1 MLSLFIANVFLEMKK
16 SHSNLSK
23 TNIEKSEEHSRN
35 KKYSEG
41 TKKVVIGNN
50 GGRKQWLSKTMCE
63 PNFSCAFCNATF
75 VRIDSMQSHLRQHQ
89 KLQPELEGE
98 IFSLQQQLQQQ
109 QQSNQHQ
116 PTVHYLSKKSNDKTI
131 CKNDL
136 YSSHG
141 INIKNVKL
149 KSYSNDSFSQ
159 NDTSNRKNVIAN
171 IIEQPLQDKVHVLH
185 KTKTRKLDDSPSSII
200 IPSDSISSSPTSPD
214 LVISQDNIQ
223 SPITLVVSP
232 EKAGKPLSTSSNN
245 ELQQISPSN
254 LQGISYLT
262 VSPTNETVDRNVTTL
277 SVPVASTPQIPSTK
291 SALHS
296 TSPLNSITLIQQP
309 NGQVYLYLIYHK
321 IILKQLLSFLV

>member
-1 MLSLFIANVFLEMKK
+1 MFSLLIANVFLEMKK

-23 TNIEKSEEHSRN
+23 TNIEKREEHSRN

-41 TKKVVIGNN
+41 TKKVVVGNN

-116 PTVHYLSKKSNDKTI
+116 PTVHYVSKKSNEKTI

-141 INIKNVKL
+141 ISTKNVKME
-149 KSYSNDSFSQ
+149 SCSNDSLSQ
-159 NDTSNRKNVIAN
+159 NDMSNRKNIIAN
-171 IIEQPLQDKVHVLH
+171 IIEQPLDDKVQALH
-185 KTKTRKLDDSPSSII
+185 KNVARKLDDSPSSII
-200 IPSDSISSSPTSPD
+200 ISSDSISSSPTCSD

-223 SPITLVVSP
+223 GPITLVVSP
-232 EKAGKPLSTSSNN
+232 EKTGKDLSTSSNN
-245 ELQQISPSN
+245 ELQQISPTN
-254 LQGISYLT
+254 LQGISYLA
-262 VSPTNETVDRNVTTL
+262 VSPTNGTVDRNVTTL

-296 TSPLNSITLIQQP
+296 TSPLNTITLIQQP
-309 NGQVYLYLIYHK
+309 NGQV
-321 IILKQLLSFLV
+321 FLFGTL